1 ERLAALFTRAG
12 TALGL
17 GIANL
22 CNVLNPA
29 RVIVSGAGTRAGSL
43 LLDPLKATMDA
54 NLISALQ
61 GRIDVLVEPW
71 GDEVWARGAASLV
84 LEGIYRAPW

>member
-1 ERLAALFTRAG
+1 G

-43 LLDPLKATMDA
+43 LLDPRKATMDA

-84 LEGIYRAPW
+84 LEGIYRAPWSRV